1 MQQAPAQAALPLNV
15 IEAPDF
21 ARISFS
27 NLEGDRY
34 YLVESRRIVRTPDGN
49 IDFIIKKSNLVFT
62 DTTLPNWK
70 TANKVKFRMTA
81 GRAYNKVDP
90 ADNTIINPLIFEERY
105 PDAEL
110 PWDYYRLPDAHNQN
124 GELLSDIWSD
134 IEPIQPGLFSYD
146 AEIDVVDADLNADHV
161 WAFYSIVHHGGKR
174 RSHGRRTRRNRN
186 RKHRITRRRK
196 H

>member
-1 MQQAPAQAALPLNV
+1 MQQAPMQAALPLNV

-27 NLEGDRY
+27 NLEGNRY

-49 IDFIIKKSNLVFT
+49 IDLIVKKSNLVFT

-70 TANKVKFRMTA
+70 TADKVKFRMSA
-81 GRAYNKVDP
+81 GRAYNKIDP
-90 ADNTIINPLIFEERY
+90 ADNAIINPEIFEERY

-110 PWDYYRLPDAHNQN
+110 PWAYYRLPDALNQN
-124 GELLSDIWSD
+124 GELMSDLWSD
-134 IEPIQPGLFSYD
+134 IEPIQQGLFSYE
-146 AEIDVVDADLNADHV
+146 AEVDVVDADLHADHV

-174 RSHGRRTRRNRN
+174 RRRTRRIRN
-186 RKHRITRRRK
+186 RKHRTSRRRK
-196 H
+196 Q